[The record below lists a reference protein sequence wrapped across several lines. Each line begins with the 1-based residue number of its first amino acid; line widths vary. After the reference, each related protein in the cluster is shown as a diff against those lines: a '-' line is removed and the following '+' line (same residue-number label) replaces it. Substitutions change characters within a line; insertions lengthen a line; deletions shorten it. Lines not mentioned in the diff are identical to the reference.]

1 MINEIYENDNLVFKK
16 ESKISKID
24 EYNLEYFHILDHLS
38 RTLSSFVGIS
48 EPRRTDTPLF
58 YRVITENGLDILLR
72 SQSIS
77 DAKMSTEFIFDYILI
92 LEKETLKI
100 IYEKEI
106 DLSEVVE
113 SDAFDGIFKEVPAY
127 VLSSLQSKSSKYGF
141 SYSLSQYVEHREIE
155 FLNSCLPKLFLDSC
169 EEIVRSDFHDGI
181 TGPLCVKAPGS
192 NLYFPIESMGSGF
205 KNVFNFLRWVFYWK
219 DDKENQLIYPG
230 LFRSLHPLI
239 VPYYEKF
246 IKENVKG
253 NIITTTA

>member
-24 EYNLEYFHILDHLS
+24 EYSLEYFHILDHLS
-38 RTLSSFVGIS
+38 RTLSSFVSIFES
-48 EPRRTDTPLF
+48 RRTDNPLF
-58 YRVITENGLDILLR
+58 YRVVTENGLDILLR

-77 DAKMSTEFIFDYILI
+77 DAKMSAQFIFDYILI

-106 DLSEVVE
+106 DLSEVVG
-113 SDAFDGIFKEVPAY
+113 SDTFDGIFKEVPGY
-127 VLSSLQSKSSKYGF
+127 ILLSLQSKRFNKYSSYQYLE
-141 SYSLSQYVEHREIE
+141 YSEIE

-169 EEIVRSDFHDGI
+169 EEIAKSNFNDI
-181 TGPLCVKAPGS
+181 TDSLCVKVPGS
-192 NLYFPIESMGSGF
+192 NNYLPIESMGSGF
-205 KNVFNFLRWVFYWK
+205 KNVFNFLRWVFYLK

-239 VPYYEKF
+239 IPYYEKF
-246 IKENVKG
+246 IEENIKG
-253 NIITTTA
+253 NIITTA